1 VQEQAEMADRTD
13 RKVCIAVITG
23 PHGVRG
29 QVRVKSYTEEPDG
42 VMAYGPVTDGT
53 GTRQFRLQP
62 TGVARGQML
71 ARIDGVTDRNAAEA
85 LRGVELYVDR
95 DRLPP
100 PDEEEFYHADL
111 IGLMAVDESG
121 NEIGSVRAMQNFG
134 AGDLIEIAITGG
146 RVEVYPFT
154 REVVPVID
162 LEAGRV
168 VVVPP
173 PEILVRPED
182 ASDGASDDS
191 ESEA

>member
-1 VQEQAEMADRTD
+1 VQEQAEMAD

-29 QVRVKSYTEEPDG
+29 QVRVKSFTEEPDG
-42 VMAYGPVTDGT
+42 VMAYGPVTDVAGA
-53 GTRQFRLQP
+53 RQFRLKP
-62 TGVARGQML
+62 AGVSRGQML

-95 DRLPP
+95 DRLPQP
-100 PDEEEFYHADL
+100 EEDEFYYADL
-111 IGLMAVDESG
+111 IGLQAVDEAG

-134 AGDLIEIAITGG
+134 AGDLIEIAVAGG
-146 RVEVYPFT
+146 RVELYPFT

-162 LEAGRV
+162 LDAGRV

-173 PEILVRPED
+173 PEILVRP
-182 ASDGASDDS
+182 DGASEDA

>member
-1 VQEQAEMADRTD
+1 MAD

-23 PHGVRG
+23 AHGVRG
-29 QVRVKSYTEEPDG
+29 QVRVKSFTEEPDG
-42 VMAYGPVTDGT
+42 VMAYGPVTDVAGV
-53 GTRQFRLQP
+53 RQFRLKP
-62 TGVARGQML
+62 AGVSRGQML

-100 PDEEEFYHADL
+100 PEDEEFYYADL
-111 IGLMAVDESG
+111 IGLKAVDTAG

-134 AGDLIEIAITGG
+134 AGDLIEIAVAGG
-146 RVEVYPFT
+146 RVELYPFT

-162 LEAGRV
+162 LEAGSV

-173 PEILVRPED
+173 PEILVRP
-182 ASDGASDDS
+182 DGASDDA
-191 ESEA
+191 EPKA